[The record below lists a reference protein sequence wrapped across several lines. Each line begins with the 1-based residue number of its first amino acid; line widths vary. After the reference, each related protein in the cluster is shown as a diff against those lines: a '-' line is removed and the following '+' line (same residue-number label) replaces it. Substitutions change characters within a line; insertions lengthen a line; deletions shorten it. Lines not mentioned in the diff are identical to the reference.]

1 MASRRFLPAL
11 ALALALAACSSP
23 RLPEFER
30 TLAAQP
36 SATAAL
42 GQWCAARRIA
52 DPAKITAAPVRGDD
66 GAEPADLRQLLAIP
80 AARPAGYRHVRL
92 SCGGAVLSEA
102 HNWFV
107 PDRLTPQMNAV
118 LASTDTP
125 FGIVAAPLRFTRE
138 RLESRRGR
146 AGGCPRGTAL
156 SHRALLRLPDGQPLA
171 LVVEC
176 YTSANLRRGH

>member
-1 MASRRFLPAL
+1 MGYKRLSASL
-11 ALALALAACSSP
+11 ALGLTACSSP
-23 RLPEFER
+23 RLPQFER
-30 TLAAQP
+30 ILASQP

-52 DPAKITAAPVRGDD
+52 DPATIAARPVRGEDA
-66 GAEPADLRQLLAIP
+66 AEPGDLHQLLALP
-80 AARPAGYRHVRL
+80 ADRPAGYRHVRL
-92 SCGGAVLSEA
+92 SCGGAVLSQA

-107 PDRLTPQMNAV
+107 PERLTPRMNAA

-125 FGIVAAPLRFTRE
+125 FGTIAAPLRFTRE

-146 AGGCPRGTAL
+146 ASICPRGTAL